1 MPLPSNLEDVQR
13 EVIKYVEEFNLDPFP
28 VIFELCDF
36 DQLYEIASYGGFPT
50 RYPHWRFGMIY
61 DHLSKGYKYGLQKI
75 YEMVINHDP
84 CYAYLLKSNDI
95 VDQKLVMAHVYAHSD
110 FFKNNALFQST
121 NRKILEKMANH
132 STKVRELSDRF
143 GIDRVEGFI
152 DVCLTIENLI
162 DPYVTGNYEAYCNS
176 EEKSRHPEATFR
188 HPEAQPRHPEAQPKD
203 LSQIIRTKNET
214 IEKLPKERDVVR
226 FVIDN
231 AELEDWEIEILSMI
245 REESYYFAPQTMTKI
260 MNEGWA
266 SYWHSKIMTERALK
280 NKEVIDYAE
289 HHAGTLAI
297 IPGQINPY
305 KLGLE
310 LFRDIEERW
319 DRGKFGKEFDEC
331 GSYDERQK
339 WNLRRGL
346 GREKIFEVRKIYHD
360 VSFIDT
366 FLTEDFCFKQK
377 YFTYSYNRRS
387 GRYEVIDRDW
397 KKVKE
402 KMLFGLTNLGR
413 PIIYVIDG
421 NFEGKKELLLSHA
434 HIGVDLK
441 IDEAKD
447 ALAAVHKIWKKPV
460 HIVTEVSGQK
470 KLLTFTGEEHRERN
484 I

>member
-1 MPLPSNLEDVQR
+1 MSLPSNLDEIQGD
-13 EVIKYVEEFNLDPFP
+13 VIKYVKDFNLDPFP

-50 RYPHWRFGMIY
+50 RYPHWRFGMVY
-61 DHLSKGYKYGLQKI
+61 EHLSKGYKYGLQKI
-75 YEMVINHDP
+75 YELVINHNP

-95 VDQKLVMAHVYAHSD
+95 VDQKLVMAHVYGHSD
-110 FFKNNALFQST
+110 FFKNNSLFQST

-132 STKVRELSDRF
+132 STKIRDLSDRL

-152 DVCLTIENLI
+152 DQCLTVENLI
-162 DPYVTGNYEAYCNS
+162 DPYLSATIASSSPLNNSIRYPAHFTGDDKII
-176 EEKSRHPEATFR
+176 EKI
-188 HPEAQPRHPEAQPKD
+188 PKD
-203 LSQIIRTKNET
+203 RDIIKFI
-214 IEKLPKERDVVR
+214 IE
-226 FVIDN
+226 N
-231 AELEDWEIEILSMI
+231 GELEDWEVDILSLI

-280 NKEVIDYAE
+280 HKEIIDYAE

-297 IPGQINPY
+297 IPGEINPY

-319 DRGKFGKEFDEC
+319 DKGKFGPEFDEC
-331 GSYDERQK
+331 NSYEERQK
-339 WNLRRGL
+339 WNLKRGL

-377 YFTYSYNRRS
+377 YFTYAYNRRS
-387 GRYEVIDRDW
+387 GRYEIVDRDW

-413 PIIYVIDG
+413 PIIYVTDG
-421 NFEGKKELLLSHA
+421 NHEGREELLLSHA

-447 ALAAVHKIWKKPV
+447 ALAAVHKIWKKSV
-460 HIVTEVSGQK
+460 HLITEIAGQK